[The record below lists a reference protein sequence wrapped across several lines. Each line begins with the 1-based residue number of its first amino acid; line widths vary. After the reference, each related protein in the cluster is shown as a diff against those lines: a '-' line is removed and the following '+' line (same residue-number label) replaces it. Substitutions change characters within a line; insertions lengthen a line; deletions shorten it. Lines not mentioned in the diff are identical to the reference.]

1 MLPAS
6 DARPEYNVAGAAAA
20 ASCAAAHRRA
30 QGSGPREAIEV
41 LGVFLD
47 FETMAAADL
56 DLDAFQSAL
65 PEWRIYEAT
74 EPREVRERIQ
84 GAGVVVVNKVVLDAA
99 CLRAAPALRLVCI
112 AATGTNNVDLAAA
125 RAAGITVCNVRGYST
140 ASVSQH
146 AFALILAL
154 ATRLLD
160 YDAAVRA
167 GRWQRSRQFCFLDY
181 PITELA
187 GRTLGVVGY
196 GELGRAVARLGEA
209 FGMRIVIAQRPGG
222 APQPGRVP
230 LEDLLPQV
238 DVLSLH
244 CPLTEH
250 TRGLIDR
257 EALARMQPHA
267 ILINTARGG
276 IVDEPALAA
285 ALREGRIGGAG
296 VDVLSTEPPREG
308 NPLLAGDIPN
318 LIVTP
323 HSAWGS
329 HAARQRVIDEVVRLI
344 EAFLAGRPDNV
355 VA

>member
-1 MLPAS
+1 M
-6 DARPEYNVAGAAAA
+6 
-20 ASCAAAHRRA
+20 
-30 QGSGPREAIEV
+30 

-56 DLDAFQSAL
+56 DLGAFESAL
-65 PEWRIYEAT
+65 PEWRLHEAT
-74 EPREVRERIQ
+74 AADEVRARIQ
-84 GAGVVVVNKVVLDAA
+84 GATVVVVNKVVLDAA
-99 CLRAAPALRLVCI
+99 CLQNAPDLRLVCI

-125 RAAGITVCNVRGYST
+125 RAAGVTVCNVRGYST

-146 AFALILAL
+146 TFALILAL
-154 ATRLLD
+154 ATRLID

-187 GRTLGVVGY
+187 GRTLGIVGY

-209 FGMRIVIAQRPGG
+209 FGMRILLAERPGG
-222 APQPGRVP
+222 PAQPGRLP
-230 LEDLLPQV
+230 LEELLPQV

-250 TRGLIDR
+250 TRGLIGR
-257 EALARMQPHA
+257 EALARMPSHA
-267 ILINTARGG
+267 VLINTARGG
-276 IVDEPALAA
+276 IVDESALAA

-308 NPLLAGDIPN
+308 NPLLEEDIPN

-344 EAFLAGRPDNV
+344 ERFLAGRPDNI